1 MGDNVEPMNIYAYKI
16 SRVNGPGNR
25 FTLWTQGCSK
35 GCVNCF
41 NPETWN
47 NRDNIILSPLE
58 IFEYIKDFEL
68 DGVTITGGDPFEQE
82 DELLELLILIDK
94 LNLSKGVI
102 VFSGFTY
109 DEIRDNKIREKCCD
123 YIDVL
128 IDGRYEDKNR
138 VTDSFKGSSN
148 QNIIYFSSKLKEEEL
163 NMDQEVEVSLSNDII
178 CITGF
183 PSVDKKFLKEFGITV
198 KSSL

>member
-1 MGDNVEPMNIYAYKI
+1 MNIYAYKI

-82 DELLELLILIDK
+82 DELLELLILIDG

-183 PSVDKKFLKEFGITV
+183 PSVDKKFLKEFGIRV
-198 KSSL
+198 RSSL

>member
-1 MGDNVEPMNIYAYKI
+1 MNIHAYKI
-16 SRVNGPGNR
+16 SSVNGPGNR

-47 NRDNIILSPLE
+47 NRDNIIISPLE
-58 IFEYIKDFEL
+58 IFEHIKDFEL

-82 DELLELLILIDK
+82 DELLELLILIDE

>member
-1 MGDNVEPMNIYAYKI
+1 MNIYAYKI

-82 DELLELLILIDK
+82 DELLELLILIDG

-183 PSVDKKFLKEFGITV
+183 PSVDKKFLKEFGIRV
-198 KSSL
+198 RSSR

>member
-1 MGDNVEPMNIYAYKI
+1 MNIHAYKI
-16 SRVNGPGNR
+16 SRVNGPGTR

-47 NRDNIILSPLE
+47 NKNNIVLSSHE
-58 IFEYIKDFEL
+58 IFRLIEEEEIE
-68 DGVTITGGDPFEQE
+68 GVTITGGDPFEQE
-82 DELLELLILIDK
+82 EDLLELLILISS
-94 LNLSKGVI
+94 LNLPKGVI

-109 DEIRDNKIREKCCD
+109 DEIRENKIREKCCD

-128 IDGRYEDKNR
+128 IDGRYEDNNR
-138 VTDSFKGSSN
+138 VTDCFKGSSN
-148 QNIIYFSSKLKEEEL
+148 QNIIYFSSKIKEEEL
-163 NMDQEVEVSLSNDII
+163 IMDQEVEVSLSDGII
-178 CITGF
+178 SVTGF
-183 PSVDKKFLKEFGITV
+183 PSIDKKFLKEFGITV

>member
-1 MGDNVEPMNIYAYKI
+1 MNIHAYKI
-16 SRVNGPGNR
+16 SRVNGPGDR

-47 NRDNIILSPLE
+47 NKNNIILSPLE
-58 IFEYIKDFEL
+58 IFEYIKEL
-68 DGVTITGGDPFEQE
+68 DIDGVTITGGDPFEQE
-82 DELLELLILIDK
+82 EDLLLLLK
-94 LNLSKGVI
+94 LLDTLSLSKGVI

-109 DEIRDNKIREKCCD
+109 DEIRENKIREECCD

-128 IDGRYEDKNR
+128 IDGRYEEKNR

-148 QNIIYFSSKLKEEEL
+148 QNIIYFSSKIKEEEL
-163 NMDQEVEVSLSNDII
+163 IMDQEVEICLRDDII
-178 CITGF
+178 SVTGF
-183 PSVDKKFLKEFGITV
+183 PSIDKKFLKEFGVNI
-198 KSSL
+198 K